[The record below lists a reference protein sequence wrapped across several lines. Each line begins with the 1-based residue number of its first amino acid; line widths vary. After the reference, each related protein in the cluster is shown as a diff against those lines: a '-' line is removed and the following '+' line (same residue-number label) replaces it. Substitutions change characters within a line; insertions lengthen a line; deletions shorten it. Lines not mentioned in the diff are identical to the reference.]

1 MPRASQQTT
10 HYLKSQIR
18 AKSSQVLSSLYD
30 VHDQTALQRKLS
42 LLSEAES
49 IAQENVAT
57 SSGIAIRG
65 SPTKG
70 WSGFKEKKRT
80 EVSVDGMEVKNL
92 PMKKSL
98 PFKEHWLSHDWEIT

>member
-57 SSGIAIRG
+57 SSGIAR
-65 SPTKG
+65 SE
-70 WSGFKEKKRT
+70 FKEKKRT

-98 PFKEHWLSHDWEIT
+98 TFKEHWLSHDREIT